1 MSKNYHAGL
10 ELCVIPI
17 SHGGRS
23 GIDNHLETKNTLHK
37 FSVEAAMSSSRV
49 THLFKAVHSDES
61 LLLAAK
67 EATFVYHDA
76 IFDSLL
82 EFLIATSELVSK
94 FF

>member
-1 MSKNYHAGL
+1 
-10 ELCVIPI
+10 
-17 SHGGRS
+17 
-23 GIDNHLETKNTLHK
+23 
-37 FSVEAAMSSSRV
+37 MSSSRV